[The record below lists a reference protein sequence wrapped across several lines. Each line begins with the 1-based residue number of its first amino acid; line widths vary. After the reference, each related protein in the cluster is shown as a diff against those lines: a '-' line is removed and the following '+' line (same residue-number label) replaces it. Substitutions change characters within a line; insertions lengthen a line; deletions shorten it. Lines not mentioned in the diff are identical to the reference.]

1 MAEVTGMIGGQP
13 VELNNAA
20 TEATLKQLLAA
31 MLALS
36 AAQGKGGGSKAAK
49 DLEKKLKDLA
59 KATED
64 QQKQA
69 RQLTD
74 QQKSLLK
81 AQKDAEEAAEKQ
93 KQAYAALGDV
103 MSSFTSTVLKT
114 ATGMTSLL
122 SSLANMGD
130 SLTSAAQSLSAIPVV
145 GGAVASVF
153 GAVAGAAEKTY
164 KSLQQASSVG
174 ASFGGSMTEMI
185 NSATSAG
192 LTFDQFSGIISRTG
206 ADLALLGG
214 STGEGAKRVAAMGR
228 AIKNTDLERNLTAMG
243 YSTEQINEG
252 FAKYGGML
260 ARTGT
265 AQNMTNA
272 QLTKATGDYLT
283 NLDAVSR
290 LTGQNKK
297 DIEAERE
304 ARLRDAQVRAM
315 LQGKSA
321 EEQEAINKLLDTI
334 PAEHRAGMKEILAT
348 GTATSEAGRAAFAFL
363 PGTAKNMMNLNNQMN
378 KGITVTEQQ
387 ANAVQASY
395 QKEAKALAASPL
407 NKNLALFGDG
417 MQQQM
422 ALGAMNTAAQTKNM
436 TQVNAEIQAER
447 DKNKTTEAAAMNKM
461 KQSIAETSN
470 EFTKILASSKL
481 LPAMMEAFK
490 LLVSFTDTFVVPAFQ
505 FIGNNATTVGVALGA
520 MTALILGV
528 NAILAI
534 EQMKK
539 KITLALEVKYIAA
552 LIGKLAASLPFLKL
566 ALPILAV
573 IGVIKLLYDN
583 FDGFADAIDSLVD
596 GLLRML
602 NRVTLGKFGISAEE
616 HEQRSAG
623 RAARRAAGISRKDL
637 AAQQQAQ
644 PAGIAG
650 GGGVGAGGGG
660 GPSYLQTIAQIESG
674 GNPNAKAGTSSA
686 AGMFQF
692 TEGTWKDMTKKMGK
706 NYTLEDRF
714 DPKKSAEVAQFFT
727 AQNKKTLEAGTGR
740 AASNTDQYMAHFL
753 GAGGAVKFLN
763 AMNQNPNAIAAD
775 MDPKAAAANKNIFY
789 DKDGRARTLRE
800 VYDLMHGK
808 VSKAEGVVASGK
820 TTTHIAELG
829 GMGGGAPTATASAP
843 STAAAAPSRS
853 QVAAA
858 TAPSSSVAA
867 ATASSSA
874 AAAPS
879 AGAPGAVQ
887 ESPSAILA
895 QINSKMDL
903 ILKVGKEQTNLKERQ
918 MTAMKSAASSN
929 SGGAD
934 MSSIIAA

>member
-1 MAEVTGMIGGQP
+1 MAEVTGVIGGQP

-31 MLALS
+31 MQAML
-36 AAQGKGGGSKAAK
+36 AAQGKGGSGGKAAK
-49 DLEKKLKDLA
+49 DLEKRLKDLA
-59 KATED
+59 KATEE

-69 RQLTD
+69 KELTD
-74 QQKSLLK
+74 
-81 AQKDAEEAAEKQ
+81 AQKKLIQTQKEAEEAAEKQ

-114 ATGMTSLL
+114 ATGMTNLL

-153 GAVAGAAEKTY
+153 GAVASAAEKTY

-185 NSATSAG
+185 NSATTAG

-206 ADLALLGG
+206 QDLALLGG
-214 STGEGAKRVAAMGR
+214 TTGEGAKRVAAMGK
-228 AIKNTDLERNLTAMG
+228 AIKGTDLERNLTSMG

-252 FAKYGGML
+252 LAKYGGML
-260 ARTGT
+260 ARTGA

-315 LQGKSA
+315 LAGKSA

-348 GTATSEAGRAAFAFL
+348 GTATSDAGRAAFAFL
-363 PGTAKNMMNLNNQMN
+363 PNTAKQMMTLNNQMN
-378 KGITVTEQQ
+378 KGQKVTAAQ
-387 ANAVQASY
+387 AD
-395 QKEAKALAASPL
+395 AASAAYQREASAFAKSPL
-407 NKNLALFGDG
+407 AKNAALFGDT

-422 ALGAMNTAAQTKNM
+422 ALGAYNVAARTKDMN
-436 TQVNAEIQAER
+436 QVNADIQAER
-447 DKNKTTEAAAMNKM
+447 DKNRASEATQMNQM
-461 KQSIAETSN
+461 KQTIAETSN

-481 LPAMMEAFK
+481 LPAMMDAFA
-490 LLVSFTDTFVVPAFQ
+490 LLVKFTDTFVVPAFQ

-528 NAILAI
+528 NAILTI
-534 EQMKK
+534 EAMKK
-539 KITLALEVKYIAA
+539 KILLALEVSYIKA
-552 LIGKLAASLPFLKL
+552 LVGKLAASLPFLKI
-566 ALPILAV
+566 AAPILAIV
-573 IGVIKLLYDN
+573 GVLKLLYDN
-583 FDGFADAIDSLVD
+583 FDGFADAIDTLVD
-596 GLLRML
+596 GLLRLL
-602 NRVTLGKFGISAEE
+602 NRVTFGAMGISADEFT
-616 HEQRSAG
+616 QRSAA
-623 RAARRAAGISRKDL
+623 RAARRDAGISRKDL
-637 AAQQQAQ
+637 AAQQQAA
-644 PAGIAG
+644 PT
-650 GGGVGAGGGG
+650 GVAGGGG

-714 DPKKSAEVAQFFT
+714 DPQKSAEVAAFFT

-763 AMNQNPNAIAAD
+763 AMQQNPNAIAAD

-820 TTTHIAELG
+820 TTQHIAALG
-829 GMGGGAPTATASAP
+829 GGT
-843 STAAAAPSRS
+843 AAPSGP
-853 QVAAA
+853 QVVAA
-858 TAPSSSVAA
+858 TAPSSSAVAA
-867 ATASSSA
+867 SASSSA

-903 ILKVGKEQTNLKERQ
+903 ILKVGRDQTNLKERQ
-918 MTAMKSAASSN
+918 MTAMKTAAASN

-934 MSSIIAA
+934 MTTIIAA

>member
-31 MLALS
+31 MQAML
-36 AAQGKGGGSKAAK
+36 AAQGKGGGGKAQK
-49 DLEKKLKDLA
+49 DLEKRLKDLA
-59 KATED
+59 KATEE

-69 RQLTD
+69 KELTA
-74 QQKSLLK
+74 
-81 AQKDAEEAAEKQ
+81 AQKKLIATQKEAEEAAEKQ

-114 ATGMTSLL
+114 ATGMTNLL

-164 KSLQQASSVG
+164 KSLQQASAVG

-214 STGEGAKRVAAMGR
+214 STGEGAKRLAAMGK
-228 AIKNTDLERNLTAMG
+228 AIKGTDLERNLAAMG
-243 YSTEQINEG
+243 YSTEMINEG
-252 FAKYGGML
+252 LAKYSGML

-272 QLTKATGDYLT
+272 QLTKVTGDYLT

-304 ARLRDAQVRAM
+304 ARLKDAQVRAM
-315 LQGKSA
+315 LAGKSA

-334 PAEHRAGMKEILAT
+334 PAEHGAGMKEILAT

-363 PGTAKNMMNLNNQMN
+363 PGTAKQMMNLNNQMN
-378 KGITVTEQQ
+378 KGVKITAQQ
-387 ANAVQASY
+387 TDKVQAGY

-407 NKNLALFGDG
+407 GKNLALFGTEAEK
-417 MQQQM
+417 
-422 ALGAMNTAAQTKNM
+422 ALMIGAYNTAAQTKNM
-436 TQVNAEIQAER
+436 EQVNAEIQAER
-447 DKNKTTEAAAMNKM
+447 DKNKTAEAAAMNKM
-461 KQSIAETSN
+461 KQQIAETSN

-481 LPAMMEAFK
+481 LPAMMDAFK

-505 FIGNNATTVGVALGA
+505 FIGDNASTVGVALGA
-520 MTALILGV
+520 MAALIVGV
-528 NAILAI
+528 NAVLAI
-534 EQMKK
+534 EAMRK
-539 KITLALEVKYIAA
+539 KILLALEVSYIKA
-552 LIGKLAASLPFLKL
+552 LVGKLAASLPFLKI
-566 ALPILAV
+566 AVPILALV
-573 IGVIKLLYDN
+573 GIFKLLYDN
-583 FDGFADAIDSLVD
+583 FDGFADVIDTMTDAFLR
-596 GLLRML
+596 LLH
-602 NRVTLGKFGISAEE
+602 RVTFGAAGISAEE
-616 HEQRSAG
+616 MTQRSAA
-623 RAARRAAGISRKDL
+623 RAARKEAGISRKDL

-644 PAGIAG
+644 PTGIAG
-650 GGGVGAGGGG
+650 GGGGA
-660 GPSYLQTIAQIESG
+660 SYLQTIAQIESG
-674 GNPNAKAGTSSA
+674 GNPNAKASTSSA

-727 AQNKKTLEAGTGR
+727 AQNKKTLESGTGR

-763 AMNQNPNAIAAD
+763 AMQQNPNAIAAD

-808 VSKAEGVVASGK
+808 VSKAEGLVASGK
-820 TTTHIAELG
+820 TTQHIAALG
-829 GMGGGAPTATASAP
+829 GGT
-843 STAAAAPSRS
+843 AAPSGS
-853 QVAAA
+853 QVVAA

-903 ILKVGKEQTNLKERQ
+903 ILKVGRDQTNLKERQ
-918 MTAMKSAASSN
+918 MTAMKVAAASS
-929 SGGAD
+929 SGGVD
-934 MSSIIAA
+934 MPAVMGA

>member
-31 MLALS
+31 MQAML
-36 AAQGKGGGSKAAK
+36 AAQGKGGGSKAQK

-59 KATED
+59 KATEE

-69 RQLTD
+69 KELTD
-74 QQKSLLK
+74 
-81 AQKDAEEAAEKQ
+81 AQKKLIAAQKEAEEAAEKQ

-114 ATGMTSLL
+114 ATGMTNLL
-122 SSLANMGD
+122 NSLANMGD

-214 STGEGAKRVAAMGR
+214 STGEGAKRVAAMGK

-243 YSTEQINEG
+243 YSTEMINEG

-260 ARTGT
+260 ARTGA

-304 ARLRDAQVRAM
+304 ARLKDAQVRAM
-315 LQGKSA
+315 LAGKSA

-348 GTATSEAGRAAFAFL
+348 GTATSDAGRAAFAFL
-363 PGTAKNMMNLNNQMN
+363 PGTAKQMMNLNNQMN
-378 KGITVTEQQ
+378 KGIKVTAEQTDK
-387 ANAVQASY
+387 VQAGY

-407 NKNLALFGDG
+407 GRNLALFGTEAEK
-417 MQQQM
+417 
-422 ALGAMNTAAQTKNM
+422 ALMVGAYNTAAQTKNM
-436 TQVNAEIQAER
+436 QQVNAEIQAER

-461 KQSIAETSN
+461 KQTIAETSN

-481 LPAMMEAFK
+481 LPAMMDAFK

-505 FIGNNATTVGVALGA
+505 FIGDNASTVGVALGA

-528 NAILAI
+528 NAVLAI
-534 EQMKK
+534 EAMRK
-539 KITLALEVKYIAA
+539 KIILALEVSYIKA
-552 LIGKLAASLPFLKL
+552 LIGKLAASLPFLKI
-566 ALPILAV
+566 AAPILAIV
-573 IGVIKLLYDN
+573 GVLKLLYDN
-583 FDGFADAIDSLVD
+583 FDGFADVVDSLVD
-596 GLLRML
+596 GFLRLL
-602 NRVTLGKFGISAEE
+602 NKVTFGAAGISAEE
-616 HEQRSAG
+616 YEQRSAG
-623 RAARRAAGISRKDL
+623 RAARKAAGISRKDL

-644 PAGIAG
+644 PTGIAG
-650 GGGVGAGGGG
+650 GGGGA
-660 GPSYLQTIAQIESG
+660 SYLQTIAQIESG

-706 NYTLEDRF
+706 NYSLEDRF
-714 DPKKSAEVAQFFT
+714 DPQKSAEVAAFFT

-808 VSKAEGVVASGK
+808 VSKAEGLVASGK
-820 TTTHIAELG
+820 TTQHIAALG
-829 GMGGGAPTATASAP
+829 GG
-843 STAAAAPSRS
+843 AAAPSGP
-853 QVAAA
+853 QVVAA

-874 AAAPS
+874 AAAPA

-903 ILKVGKEQTNLKERQ
+903 ILKVGRDQTNLKERQ
-918 MTAMKSAASSN
+918 LTAMKVAAASS
-929 SGGAD
+929 SGGVD
-934 MSSIIAA
+934 MPAVMGA